1 MGYVFAAWGSATF
14 ASEACATLAIHCRA
28 DARGTPI
35 MAVRDVESVSD
46 PVPDRVGIDAKSA
59 VTRLVEGYSIECT
72 PAAAKKT
79 ESFRGLVP
87 PGTSAYITFLPGTDY
102 KDTVALAKRLREDG
116 LEPVPHVSAR
126 SLPNIL
132 ALEDYLQRAAG
143 EAGVTHVLAIA
154 GAPAKPVGDYS
165 DTLQILGT
173 GLFDKYGIRTIGV
186 AGHPESCPDCTD
198 RVLHDALKWKH
209 AYAQRTGA
217 NVHVVTQFCFEAAPL
232 TAYDALLRR
241 EGIDLPIH
249 VGLPGLANIKTLMQF
264 ALTCGVGNSITF
276 LKRQT
281 RNVPKLLKPLAPDK
295 LVADLARYVAAT
307 PETLIEKVHLFPLGG
322 FLKSANWANAVAGGR
337 FELDAQSAGFTVDA
351 G

>member
-1 MGYVFAAWGSATF
+1 MGLATF
-14 ASEACATLAIHCRA
+14 ASGGCGTLSIPFKS
-28 DARGTPI
+28 DARGTRA
-35 MAVRDVESVSD
+35 MALQDVETNSD
-46 PVPDRVGIDAKSA
+46 TVPTPVESDAKSA
-59 VTRLVEGYSIECT
+59 VIRLIEGFSIECT
-72 PAAAKKT
+72 PAAARKT

-132 ALEDYLQRAAG
+132 ALEDYLKRAAG
-143 EAGVTHVLAIA
+143 EAGVAHVLAIA
-154 GAPAKPVGDYS
+154 GAPAQPVGDYS
-165 DTLQILGT
+165 DTLQILAT

-198 RVLHDALKWKH
+198 RVLLDALRWKH
-209 AYAQRTGA
+209 AYAERTGA
-217 NVHVVTQFCFEAAPL
+217 QVQVVTQFCFEAAPL
-232 TAYDALLRR
+232 IAYDALLRR
-241 EGIDLPIH
+241 EGIAMPIH

-264 ALTCGVGNSITF
+264 ALSCGVGNSITF
-276 LKRQT
+276 LKRQA
-281 RNVPKLLKPLAPDK
+281 RNVPKLLKPLEPDK

-307 PETLIEKVHLFPLGG
+307 PETVIEKVHLFPLGG

-337 FELDAQSAGFTVDA
+337 FALDAEGGFTVQA